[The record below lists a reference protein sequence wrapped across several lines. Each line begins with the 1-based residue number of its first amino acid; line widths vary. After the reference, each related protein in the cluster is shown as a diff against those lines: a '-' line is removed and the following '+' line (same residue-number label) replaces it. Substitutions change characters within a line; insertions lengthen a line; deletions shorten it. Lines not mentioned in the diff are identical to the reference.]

1 MALTVRTETP
11 RDAAAIRAVHEAA
24 FGRDLEARIVDDVRG
39 TEAWI
44 GDLSLVGEEAGA
56 VVGHVMLS
64 RARVD
69 GPAGRAPR
77 TVLVLGPIGVVPEH
91 QRRGVGV
98 ALMRRSIGAAVA
110 RAEPLIAL
118 VGHPSY
124 YPRFGFRPARALGLE
139 PPGPWP
145 DDAWMALR
153 LPAWTPDLRGTVRY
167 PSAFPTD

>member
-1 MALTVRTETP
+1 MALTVRAETA

-24 FGRDLEARIVDDVRG
+24 FARDLEARIVDEIRG
-39 TEAWI
+39 TDAWI
-44 GDLSLVGEEAGA
+44 GELSLVAEDAGTL
-56 VVGHVMLS
+56 VGHVMLS
-64 RARVD
+64 RARLERVV
-69 GPAGRAPR
+69 GPPASL
-77 TVLVLGPIGVVPEH
+77 LVLGPIGVLPEH

-98 ALMRRSIGAAVA
+98 ALMRRAIGGAVA